1 MAELPDQ
8 SESAIKPEAEN
19 KVELSGSTQA
29 AILLMALGEEEA
41 ATVLKHMKP
50 EEVQA
55 VGEAMAAINGITQE
69 QIGETLE
76 QFIGRVRNESSL
88 GLESAKYFKST
99 LTRALGKDK
108 ATSVLA
114 RMEPMDDDSGLSTLQ
129 WMDPRVVAKI
139 ISNEHPQIIA
149 TVLSQLK
156 APQAGAVLDLL
167 PDNIRADIM
176 MRIVR
181 LDKIHPAALA
191 DLNDIIQELFESNAT
206 IELSGVGGINSVAE
220 ILNSVSKD
228 AEEQILVALEEIDAD
243 VVGQIKESMFIFEN
257 LLMVSDR
264 DMQTLMR
271 DLGND
276 DLILALKGASQEMQ
290 DKIFRNM
297 SSRAAELL
305 RDDLEAKGPVRLTE
319 VEEAQRAI
327 LTIAKQAAE
336 DDKISL
342 GGKGDDFV

>member
-1 MAELPDQ
+1 MAEGD
-8 SESAIKPEAEN
+8 EN
-19 KVELSGSTQA
+19 AKAAAVLEKIPLGGSTQA

-55 VGEAMAAINGITQE
+55 VGEAMAAINGVTQE
-69 QIGETLE
+69 QIGETLD
-76 QFIGRVRNESSL
+76 QFINRVRNESSL

-114 RMEPMDDDSGLSTLQ
+114 SMEPMDDDTGLSSLQ

-139 ISNEHPQIIA
+139 ISKEHPQIIA

-156 APQAGAVLDLL
+156 SEQAGAVLDLL
-167 PDNIRADIM
+167 NDEIRPDIM
-176 MRIVR
+176 MRIVK
-181 LDKIHPAALA
+181 LDKIHPAALS
-191 DLNDIIQELFESNAT
+191 DLNEIIQELFENNAT
-206 IELSGVGGINSVAE
+206 IEISGLGGVTSVAN

-228 AEEQILVALEEIDAD
+228 AEEQILTAIEETDSDIVA
-243 VVGQIKESMFIFEN
+243 QIKESMFIFEN
-257 LLMVSDR
+257 LLAVTDR
-264 DMQTLMR
+264 DTQTLLR
-271 DLGND
+271 DLSNE
-276 DLILALKGASQEMQ
+276 DLTLALKGASEEMQ
-290 DKIFRNM
+290 EKIFRNM

-305 RDDLEAKGPVRLTE
+305 KDDLEAKGPVRLTE
-319 VEEAQRAI
+319 VEEAQRTI
-327 LTIAKQAAE
+327 LTAAKQAAE
-336 DDKISL
+336 DGKISL

>member
-1 MAELPDQ
+1 MAEGSDSPGPTD
-8 SESAIKPEAEN
+8 E
-19 KVELSGSTQA
+19 KVELSGSSQA

-41 ATVLKHMKP
+41 ATVLQHMKP
-50 EEVQA
+50 DEVQA
-55 VGEAMAAINGITQE
+55 VGEAMAAINGVTQE
-69 QIGETLE
+69 QIGETLD

-108 ATSVLA
+108 AASVLA
-114 RMEPMDDDSGLSTLQ
+114 GMEPMDDDSGLSSLQ

-156 APQAGAVLDLL
+156 SEQAGAVLDIL
-167 PDNIRADIM
+167 PDAIRPDIM
-176 MRIVR
+176 MRIVK

-191 DLNDIIQELFESNAT
+191 DLNDIIQELFENDAS
-206 IELSGVGGINSVAE
+206 IEISGLGGIKSVAD
-220 ILNSVSKD
+220 ILNGVSKE
-228 AEEQILVALEEIDAD
+228 AEEQILSSIEESDAD
-243 VVGQIKESMFIFEN
+243 IVVQIKESMFIFEN
-257 LLMVSDR
+257 LLAVSDR

-271 DLGND
+271 DLNTN
-276 DLILALKGASQEMQ
+276 DLILALKGASEEMQ

-305 RDDLEAKGPVRLTE
+305 KDDLEAKGPVRLTE
-319 VEEAQRAI
+319 VETAQRSI
-327 LTIAKQAAE
+327 LDAAKTAAE
-336 DDKISL
+336 EDKISL

>member
-1 MAELPDQ
+1 MAEGAAKSDASKDSA
-8 SESAIKPEAEN
+8 SEQI
-19 KVELSGSTQA
+19 ELSGSSQA

-55 VGEAMAAINGITQE
+55 VGEAMAEINGVTQS
-69 QIGETLE
+69 QIGSTLD
-76 QFIGRVRNESSL
+76 QFINRVRNESSL

-114 RMEPMDDDSGLSTLQ
+114 KMSPMEDDSGLSSLQ

-139 ISNEHPQIIA
+139 IAKEHPQIIA

-156 APQAGAVLDLL
+156 SQQAGAVLDLL
-167 PDNIRADIM
+167 EVDIRPDIM
-176 MRIVR
+176 MRIVK
-181 LDKIHPAALA
+181 LDKIHPAALS
-191 DLNDIIQELFESNAT
+191 DLNEIIQELFENNAT
-206 IELSGVGGINSVAE
+206 IEISGLGGVSTVAD

-228 AEEQILVALEEIDAD
+228 AEEAILGAIEEADAD
-243 VVGQIKESMFIFEN
+243 IVAQIKEGMFIFEN
-257 LLMVSDR
+257 LLAVTDR
-264 DMQTLMR
+264 DTQTLMR
-271 DLGND
+271 ELSNE
-276 DLILALKGASQEMQ
+276 DLILALKGASEEMQ

-305 RDDLEAKGPVRLTE
+305 KDDLEAKGPVRLTE
-319 VEEAQRAI
+319 VETAQRTI
-327 LTIAKQAAE
+327 LTAAKEAAE
-336 DDKISL
+336 EGKISL

>member
-1 MAELPDQ
+1 MADLPDQ
-8 SESAIKPEAEN
+8 TEEPRQPEAEK

-108 ATSVLA
+108 AISVLA

-167 PDNIRADIM
+167 PDAIRADIM
-176 MRIVR
+176 IRIVK

-206 IELSGVGGINSVAE
+206 IELSGVGGISSVAE

-228 AEEQILVALEEIDAD
+228 AEEQILVALEEIDSD
-243 VVGQIKESMFIFEN
+243 VVSQIKESMFIFEN
-257 LLMVSDR
+257 LLTVSDR

-271 DLGND
+271 DLNNE
-276 DLILALKGASQEMQ
+276 DLILALKGASEEMQ

-319 VEEAQRAI
+319 VEAAQRSI
-327 LTIAKQAAE
+327 LTTAKQAADE
-336 DDKISL
+336 DKISL